1 MLDDSE
7 RQEMCTVKPC
17 MTSYEVQ
24 TSFQP
29 TSESHRLSSSA
40 CGPMTPQS
48 EAPSLI
54 LAGTSNSSISQEKHP
69 RILLPKLKNGP
80 KSYDN
85 SQTNLQDT
93 LTEPTEATDIPQPI
107 KWDHTP
113 ASELRGQSVKIYRK
127 AGRRNGRLD
136 PVRARKAQEMRRIH
150 ACMLCW
156 LLKIPVSISTSFLTV
171 ALLMLD
177 ACLVHCR

>member
-1 MLDDSE
+1 
-7 RQEMCTVKPC
+7 MCTVKPC

-29 TSESHRLSSSA
+29 TSESHQLSSST
-40 CGPMTPQS
+40 CGS
-48 EAPSLI
+48 VVAESKSPSLI
-54 LAGTSNSSISQEKHP
+54 VAASSNSSVSQGKYP

-93 LTEPTEATDIPQPI
+93 LTEPTRATDIPQPI

-113 ASELRGQSVKIYRK
+113 ASELRGQNVNIYRK

-136 PVRARKAQEMRRIH
+136 PVRARKAKEVRRIH
-150 ACMLCW
+150 SCMSCW
-156 LLKIPVSISTSFLTV
+156 LLKIPVSISAFFFDRFPT
-171 ALLMLD
+171 D
-177 ACLVHCR
+177 A